1 MLAYV
6 FWHWKQDHVAEGDY
20 RARQRA
26 FHAVLASAR
35 PPGFVQS
42 FSFRY
47 SHAPWANDGNDAYE
61 DWYVVEDFEALGK
74 LNEGAVAAERRAP
87 HDAAAANVAGGAGGV
102 YALRA
107 GAALPRATIAYWFA
121 KPRDMSYAQLFA
133 QLEPLA
139 ATPGTGLWMRQ
150 MVLGPAL
157 EFCMHATRPLSLP
170 APIHARIICLSSAW

>member
-6 FWHWKQDHVAEGDY
+6 FWHWKQDHVADGDY

-26 FHAVLASAR
+26 FHAVLASVR

-47 SHAPWANDGNDAYE
+47 SHAPWANDGNGAYE
-61 DWYVVEDFEALGK
+61 DWFVVEDFEALGM
-74 LNEGAVAAERRAP
+74 LNDGAVAAERRAP

-107 GAALPRATIAYWFA
+107 AASPPRATITNKNT
-121 KPRDMSYAQLFA
+121 KPQDKKNAQLF
-133 QLEPLA
+133 
-139 ATPGTGLWMRQ
+139 
-150 MVLGPAL
+150 
-157 EFCMHATRPLSLP
+157 
-170 APIHARIICLSSAW
+170 